1 MAASK
6 DWTHAAKL
14 ALIIS
19 LPLIIIVVIG
29 GVVQYVRKKKNRK
42 LGLELERINSDMEKP
57 L

>member
-6 DWTHAAKL
+6 DWTLAAKF

-29 GVVQYVRKKKNRK
+29 GVVQYVRKKNRK